1 MLRELVS
8 TIRNNKIEKGKCLFL
23 NFFFRYIDNIDAI
36 LSPTT
41 LNAVISLWILAIAVF
56 LLVLFTASHPLDA
69 PASASTCLGLDFTE
83 FWLVFGWAMA
93 QRGESGLICG
103 G

>member
-41 LNAVISLWILAIAVF
+41 LNAVISL
-56 LLVLFTASHPLDA
+56 
-69 PASASTCLGLDFTE
+69 
-83 FWLVFGWAMA
+83 
-93 QRGESGLICG
+93 
-103 G
+103 